1 MTASKAL
8 MTQLAIPLVIDPTAP
23 LALTPASYQGTWDAT
38 PDDMTSQSVTTYTF
52 SATGQVVEP
61 SRPTSTTTVT
71 SFNAATGAFVWKITD
86 IDGYITDVT
95 GKLDFLTGTGTAS
108 FSNNRNESGTAKFLR
123 Q

>member
-61 SRPTSTTTVT
+61 SIPTSTTTVT

-86 IDGYITDVT
+86 TDGYITDVT

-108 FSNNRNESGTAKFLR
+108 FSNNHNESRTAKFLR